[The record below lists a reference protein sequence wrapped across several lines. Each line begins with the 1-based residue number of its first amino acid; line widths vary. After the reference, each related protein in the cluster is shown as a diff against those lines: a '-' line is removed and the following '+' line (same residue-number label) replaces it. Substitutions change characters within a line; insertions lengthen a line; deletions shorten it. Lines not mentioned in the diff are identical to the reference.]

1 MNSLLMA
8 VSRRRRSAGPA
19 VTLSLCWLTL
29 IAVIAIAAPWIAP
42 HDPAAQDLLNPYAP
56 ASFEHW
62 LGTDSTGRD
71 IASRLIMGTRIS
83 LIAPVCVLLLGL
95 ALGVPLALAAAWY
108 GGALDAVI
116 SRFLE
121 IVFAIP
127 AILLAVLAI
136 AVFGTGVTPAVVAL
150 AIAYLP
156 YIARVVRVAA
166 VEQRERP
173 YVAALQLQGN
183 SSWSI
188 ILRHVL
194 PNISPLIIAQAP
206 VTFASALVD
215 LSALSFLGLA
225 VQPPDADWGALVN
238 DSTALLAGRPT
249 QIVCASLLIVLTVLS
264 LMTVSNSM
272 ADGPSRPGRAGS
284 RRTSRRNRA
293 AV

>member
-8 VSRRRRSAGPA
+8 VSRKRRSAGPA
-19 VTLSLCWLTL
+19 VTVSLCWLVL
-29 IAVIAIAAPWIAP
+29 VVAVAVAAPWIVP
-42 HDPAAQDLLNPYAP
+42 HDPAAQDLLDPYAP
-56 ASFEHW
+56 ASLEHW

-71 IASRLIMGTRIS
+71 IASRLIMGARIS
-83 LIAPVCVLLLGL
+83 LIAPVGVLVLGL
-95 ALGVPLALAAAWY
+95 ALGIPLALAAAWY
-108 GGALDAVI
+108 GGAIDAVI

-121 IVFAIP
+121 VVFAIP

-166 VEQRERP
+166 IEQMSRP
-173 YVAALQLQGN
+173 YVASLRLQGN

-238 DSTALLAGRPT
+238 DSTALLAGRPM
-249 QIVCASLLIVLTVLS
+249 QIVCASLLIVATVLS

-272 ADGPSRPGRAGS
+272 ADGPSRPAGARS
-284 RRTSRRNRA
+284 RRTPRRNLV